1 MRILDV
7 TTSLL
12 TSLGRLGQGHAVGA
26 IGRRP
31 EKPLILYEY
40 EACPFCRKVREALTA
55 LDLQADIRPCPRG
68 GERFRPDV
76 IAQGGREQFPYL
88 VDPNTNVAL
97 YESDAIVRHLFD
109 HYGAEKVPT
118 LLRLGPLGDLNST
131 LSGLPRALAGRSAQS
146 SRAPG
151 SPLELYS
158 MESSPFCRLVRECLS
173 ELEIPYLLHN
183 VGRGSP
189 SREAFIQ
196 RSGRMM
202 VPWLADPNS
211 GVEMF
216 ESAEIVK
223 YLKMTYGQ
231 ESSNP

>member
-31 EKPLILYEY
+31 EKALILYEY

-55 LDLQADIRPCPRG
+55 LDLQAEIRPCPRG
-68 GERFRPDV
+68 GKRFRPEV

-109 HYGAEKVPT
+109 HYGSEKVPT

-131 LSGLPRALAGRSAQS
+131 LSGLPRALAGRSAQPS
-146 SRAPG
+146 QVPG
-151 SPLELYS
+151 LPLELYS

-173 ELEIPYLLHN
+173 ELEIPYHLHN

-202 VPWLADPNS
+202 VPWLVDPNS

-216 ESAEIVK
+216 ESAEIVS

>member
-76 IAQGGREQFPYL
+76 IAQGGIEAVLEGMRAHPDAVGLQICAVGTLKIIAE
-88 VDPNTNVAL
+88 VDAEARMKVLDAGAL
-97 YESDAIVRHLFD
+97 IEIANAVKMLESQKDI
-109 HYGAEKVPT
+109 GAE
-118 LLRLGPLGDLNST
+118 N
-131 LSGLPRALAGRSAQS
+131 
-146 SRAPG
+146 
-151 SPLELYS
+151 
-158 MESSPFCRLVRECLS
+158 
-173 ELEIPYLLHN
+173 
-183 VGRGSP
+183 
-189 SREAFIQ
+189 
-196 RSGRMM
+196 
-202 VPWLADPNS
+202 
-211 GVEMF
+211 
-216 ESAEIVK
+216 
-223 YLKMTYGQ
+223 
-231 ESSNP
+231 